1 MRLAGLYL
9 RSRRVGRAFL
19 TLGISA
25 AVAWALTWF
34 LVSRTPYGVGH
45 GGLTMMLVFGT
56 LAAACVIGA
65 SAHSPFGDA
74 ERTAARPLPPLRFG
88 QLAGLLFWAALV
100 LCAALLTFDLEGA
113 RPAYPLLVLLR
124 NLAFLAGLALV
135 TARIA
140 GARLSWVAPFVLSIA
155 YLTFMG
161 SGSDVISAWA
171 NRSYNGLHGPSWIL
185 ALVTVAAG
193 LGLVCSFG
201 TRESAEGWE

>member
-25 AVAWALTWF
+25 VVAWALTWF
-34 LVSRTPYGVGH
+34 LVSQTPYGVRH
-45 GGLTMMLVFGT
+45 GGLTMMLVFGA
-56 LAAACVIGA
+56 LAAACVIGV

-74 ERTAARPLPPLRFG
+74 ERAVARPLSPLRFS
-88 QLAGLLFWAALV
+88 QLAGSILWAALA

-113 RPAYPLLVLLR
+113 RPEYPLYVLLR
-124 NLAFLAGLALV
+124 NLAFLSGIALV

-140 GARLSWVAPFVLSIA
+140 GARLSWIAPFVFALA

-161 SGSDVISAWA
+161 SGSDVLAAWA
-171 NRSYNGLHGPSWIL
+171 NRSYHGLHGPSWLAALAIL
-185 ALVTVAAG
+185 AIG
-193 LGLVCSFG
+193 LGLVCYFG
-201 TRESAEGWE
+201 TRERVGEAG